1 VEREKPLAGRY
12 LSFVLDGEIYAVT
25 VERVEVVL
33 EMQAITRVPNTDAQ
47 ICGVINHRGSVI
59 PVIDLRIRFGQKPS
73 LRDDSCSIVV
83 LQVKYEGE
91 TLTAGML
98 ADGVREVIDIDSD
111 TLESTPRIGER
122 KGSVRGSA
130 APSCVAGLARIDKD
144 FIILLDIDATYAN
157 GPAILETAHA

>member
-1 VEREKPLAGRY
+1 

-33 EMQAITRVPNTDAQ
+33 EMQSITRVPNTDAQ

-59 PVIDLRIRFGQKPS
+59 PVVDLRIRFGQKPS

-98 ADGVREVIDIDSD
+98 ADGVREVIDIESD
-111 TLESTPRIGER
+111 ALEPTPKIGER
-122 KGSVRGSA
+122 KTAAEGSA
-130 APSCVAGLARIDKD
+130 ASSCVAGLARIGKE
-144 FIILLDIDATYAN
+144 FIILLDIDATYATGSAN
-157 GPAILETAHA
+157 AGLDHA

>member
-1 VEREKPLAGRY
+1 MGQEKPLAGRY

-33 EMQAITRVPNTDAQ
+33 EMQAITRVPNTEKQ

-59 PVIDLRIRFGQKPS
+59 PVVDLRIRFGQAPS

-98 ADGVREVIDIDSD
+98 ADGVREVIDIEADA
-111 TLESTPRIGER
+111 LEPTPKIGER
-122 KGSVRGSA
+122 KGAGSIA
-130 APSCVAGLARIDKD
+130 ASCVAGLAKIGKD

-157 GPAILETAHA
+157 SAPVLEAEHA